1 MKNLL
6 YKCPNMSVI
15 IISEYNQTYQ
25 HICLVII
32 VEILLYSI
40 YMIYITTCTQCKKQY
55 IGMTKRRLVDRIKE
69 HSSDIRIT
77 KDKVSG
83 THYNL
88 PGHSIDNFKV
98 QVLEK
103 VVPNNTQM
111 LLSRESYWINRFQ
124 TKTPHGLNTMS

>member
-1 MKNLL
+1 
-6 YKCPNMSVI
+6 
-15 IISEYNQTYQ
+15 
-25 HICLVII
+25 
-32 VEILLYSI
+32 
-40 YMIYITTCTQCKKQY
+40 MIYITTCTQCKKQY